1 MHFLDNYRS
10 IIRDAI
16 NKHNLTNPPHQL
28 YDPINYILTLGGKQL
43 RPIILLMSC
52 ELFDGNIE
60 KAIKPALGIEYF
72 HNFSLMH
79 DDIMDKATLRRAQE
93 TVHVKYNENTAILSG
108 DALMVISFQML
119 EDLEPHLF
127 KKCFCLFSQTALE
140 VCEGQQYD
148 MNFEKQQI
156 VSFEEYINMITG
168 KTAVLCA
175 CAFKM
180 GALIAEAEPDD
191 LKNMYEFGRSLGIAF
206 QLMDDYLDVFGNQK
220 TVGKKHAGDIV
231 ENKKTILY
239 VLAQQKADEVQKHKL
254 NYWYTITGENENKVN
269 EVLAVFNELNVGD
282 SCLEL
287 VKAYSDQAKNYLN
300 KIRVDTNKK
309 HTFYELVDYLLVR
322 ES

>member
-1 MHFLDNYRS
+1 MHFLDKYRL

-16 NKHNLTNPPHQL
+16 NKHNLNNPPHQL
-28 YDPINYILTLGGKQL
+28 YDPINYILALGGKQL

-79 DDIMDKATLRRAQE
+79 DDIMDKATLRRGKE
-93 TVHVKYNENTAILSG
+93 TVHMKYNENTAILSG
-108 DALMVISFQML
+108 DALMVKSFQML

-127 KKCFCLFSQTALE
+127 KKCFHLFSKTALQ

-148 MNFEKQQI
+148 MNFEKQQN
-156 VSFEEYINMITG
+156 VSFDEYIHMITG

-175 CAFKM
+175 CAFEM
-180 GALIAEAEPDD
+180 GALIAEAEDD
-191 LKNMYEFGRSLGIAF
+191 NSKNMYEFGRTLGIAF
-206 QLMDDYLDVFGNQK
+206 QLMDDYLDVFGNYES
-220 TVGKKHAGDIV
+220 VGKKHAGDID

-239 VLAQQKADEVQKHKL
+239 ILAQQKADEEQKHKL
-254 NYWYTITGENENKVN
+254 NYWYTITGENKNKVN
-269 EVLAVFNELNVGD
+269 EVLAVFNELNVGN

-287 VKAYSDQAKNYLN
+287 IKAYSDQAKKYLDEV
-300 KIRVDTNKK
+300 RADTKKK
-309 HTFYELVDYLLVR
+309 HSFYELVDYLLVR